1 MRRNPMHSEKLPTMS
16 NKVAECTVL
25 HRFRFLL
32 SGENEIDCDLSSYI
46 AANVNIS
53 WYDFCDERGPKSLEA
68 TCKCASMLENYLKM
82 SSKDITMKIAR
93 DSNQPFDR
101 SVFLAG
107 SYMILKLDVNPELIA
122 DRLSIFLPQIN
133 ISPGDEGFSLHIFD
147 LWDGIYRAKELKWID
162 IEPAARN
169 TRGIDSPP
177 WQDRRAARSSGP
189 CTGKYDSAK
198 FVA

>member
-1 MRRNPMHSEKLPTMS
+1 
-16 NKVAECTVL
+16 
-25 HRFRFLL
+25 
-32 SGENEIDCDLSSYI
+32 
-46 AANVNIS
+46 
-53 WYDFCDERGPKSLEA
+53 
-68 TCKCASMLENYLKM
+68 
-82 SSKDITMKIAR
+82 MKIAR